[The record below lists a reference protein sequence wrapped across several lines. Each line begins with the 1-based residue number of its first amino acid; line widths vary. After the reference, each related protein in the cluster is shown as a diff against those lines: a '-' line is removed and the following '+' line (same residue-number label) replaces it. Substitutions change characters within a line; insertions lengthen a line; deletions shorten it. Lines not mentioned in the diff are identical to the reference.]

1 MNGGIMKPHSAAA
14 LAIAALLLLPLP
26 SFAAGAPGAAPSPAS
41 PPDTGSGASAADA
54 SENPYLPG
62 DQTIGLSAGLH
73 IPAFFVPS
81 TEGGIGNLDL
91 GGSFSFSYQYFV
103 LRGFAVGGNLAGAF
117 NSTIGGLSLFVAPL
131 GATAAYWWSRLP
143 FEFSLEGEL
152 GAYLMRY
159 NNYGMI
165 DPFAKAGGGAY
176 WRITGSWSIGLQ
188 AFLWFVPEIHY
199 GSSASLS
206 DYGGF
211 VETSVAAVY
220 HL

>member
-1 MNGGIMKPHSAAA
+1 MKPHSAAA
-14 LAIAALLLLPLP
+14 LAIAALLLLPLS
-26 SFAAGAPGAAPSPAS
+26 SFAADAPGAAPSPSPAS
-41 PPDTGSGASAADA
+41 PPDGGSGASAAGT

-73 IPAFFVPS
+73 IPAFLVPS
-81 TEGGIGNLDL
+81 MEGGVANLDL
-91 GGSFSFSYQYFV
+91 GGSFSFSYQYFI

-131 GATAAYWWSRLP
+131 GATASYWWAKLP
-143 FEFSLEGEL
+143 FEFTLGGEL

-165 DPFAKAGGGAY
+165 DPFAKAGGGVF
-176 WRITGSWSIGLQ
+176 WRVTGSWSVGLQ

-199 GSSASLS
+199 GDFASLS
-206 DYGGF
+206 DFGGF